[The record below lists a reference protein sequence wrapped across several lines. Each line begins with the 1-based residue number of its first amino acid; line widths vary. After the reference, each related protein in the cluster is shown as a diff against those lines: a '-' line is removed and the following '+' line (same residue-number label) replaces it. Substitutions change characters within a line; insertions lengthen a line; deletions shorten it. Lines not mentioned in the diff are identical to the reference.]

1 MILEMYMKNCAL
13 IEESRLTINSGLN
26 ILTGETGAII
36 EALGLCLGEKY
47 DRSFLRKGTDKGVCE
62 ILVSSKSSNLK
73 EVLDKY
79 DIDYDDDE
87 IIITRVIYSDGKSVA
102 RINGRTVKVSILKEV
117 ACTIVD
123 LHSQHQNQVLLNKD
137 THIRFL
143 DLFGEKDIQKLKANY
158 KESYNEFNKIKK
170 ELNDL
175 NENKDDMEIQR
186 EIDLIKFQI
195 NEIDAANLNPEEY
208 EDLKSQRE
216 LCRNSEKIYNNLSL
230 SYEKL
235 YEGNINAVDL
245 IGMASKELS
254 DIASYDKNISEYSEN
269 IERIMYELQDIS
281 REIRDYKENI
291 SFNPYEMEEIEQRI
305 DQINNLRRKYGN
317 SIEDIFEYRQKI
329 QNRLDE
335 ILNRDEKVAALK
347 AELEKLESVLYDKAK
362 EVSKARKKVAVDL
375 QDVLIEELH
384 SLNMKNVVF
393 EVSFREIPFNQNGC
407 DDVEFMASF
416 NLGEDIKPIYKVASG
431 GEMSRFMLAFKTI
444 LADIDEIDTLV
455 FDEIAGAVKLPT
467 IVFDEIDTGISGIA
481 AQIVGEKLS
490 KIGKK
495 KQVMCI
501 THLPQI
507 AANGHTHYRI
517 EKNTSNNRTY
527 TNIKELT
534 FDERIDEIARLI
546 AGNNITEKTIEHAHE
561 IIELAQ
567 CD

>member
-26 ILTGETGAII
+26 ILTGETGAGKSIII

-175 NENKDDMEIQR
+175 TENKDDMEIQR

-216 LCRNSEKIYNNLSL
+216 LCRNSEKIYNNLNL

-317 SIEDIFEYRQKI
+317 SIKDIFEYRQKI

-335 ILNRDEKVAALK
+335 ILNRDEKV
-347 AELEKLESVLYDKAK
+347 ELEKLESVLYDKAK

-455 FDEIAGAVKLPT
+455 FDEI
-467 IVFDEIDTGISGIA
+467 DTGISGIA